1 MGTRHISRQ
10 VSEHQEVSLTWTQS
24 PPNVSRENV
33 QCLMGYIVDLTVILD
48 QLFRSNAGNV
58 SDHDIQSS
66 ADRHVSFGRRDMI
79 HQDIRTFV
87 AETFPSGFAFQGQG
101 RDLVLEKIIDLIR
114 QNCVPLSTSTHYSA
128 VTDAPDLVKQGNT
141 S

>member
-10 VSEHQEVSLTWTQS
+10 VSDHQEVALTWTQS
-24 PPNVSRENV
+24 LPNDSRANV

-48 QLFRSNAGNV
+48 QLFRSNAGSV

-66 ADRHVSFGRRDMI
+66 VDRHARFGRRDMI

-87 AETFPSGFAFQGQG
+87 AETFGFALQGQG

-114 QNCVPLSTSTHYSA
+114 QNCVPLSTSTHSSA
-128 VTDAPDLVKQGNT
+128 EQVVTDAPELVKQGNT
-141 S
+141 